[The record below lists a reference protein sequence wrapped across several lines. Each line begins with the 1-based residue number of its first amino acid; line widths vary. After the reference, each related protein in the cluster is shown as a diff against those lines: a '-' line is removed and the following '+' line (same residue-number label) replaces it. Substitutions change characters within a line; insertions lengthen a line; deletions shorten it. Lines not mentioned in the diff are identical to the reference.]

1 MAVLETGNGS
11 SGNAVLVLHQQIT
24 AVLFQKNILPF
35 GRPFAGFLVKLP
47 VQAAQIRVLN
57 QYPAL
62 SVRIA
67 DNVVCLFLNRSCGGL
82 GKLFAGD
89 DIGIETLAAVQRI
102 VAGAACQ
109 SVVTQTAVQ
118 RIVAFAAVQIVVAGN
133 GQIAVVV
140 TPQNIVAFSAV

>member
-11 SGNAVLVLHQQIT
+11 NGNAVFVLHQQIT
-24 AVLFQKNILPF
+24 AVPFQENILPF

-62 SVRIA
+62 SIRIA
-67 DNVVCLFLNRSCGGL
+67 DDVVCFFLSRSCGGL
-82 GKLFAGD
+82 SKLFVGN

-109 SVVTQTAVQ
+109 SVVT
-118 RIVAFAAVQIVVAGN
+118 
-133 GQIAVVV
+133 
-140 TPQNIVAFSAV
+140 